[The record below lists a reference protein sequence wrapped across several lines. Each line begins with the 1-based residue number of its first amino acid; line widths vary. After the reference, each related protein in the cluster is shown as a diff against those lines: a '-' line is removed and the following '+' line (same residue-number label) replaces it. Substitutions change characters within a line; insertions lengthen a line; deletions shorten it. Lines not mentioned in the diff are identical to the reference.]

1 MAKSLSLIGTALYCN
16 LQLTK
21 DSVGICLSNVLLDNT
36 TTTPMLYPKGQNTY
50 KVNGKEVRGWFAIDF
65 TADQLLN
72 NVTCKTPNKQLI
84 SFLDFGTSFYRSL
97 IHSFFCQYHTK
108 RTMQL
113 IIYIRRLA

>member
-36 TTTPMLYPKGQNTY
+36 TTASMLHPKGQNTY

-72 NVTCKTPNKQLI
+72 NVTCKTRNKLVI
-84 SFLDFGTSFYRSL
+84 YFLDFATSFYRSL
-97 IHSFFCQYHTK
+97 IHSFFRQHHTK
-108 RTMQL
+108 PTMQ
-113 IIYIRRLA
+113 

>member
-36 TTTPMLYPKGQNTY
+36 TTTSMLYPEGQNTY
-50 KVNGKEVRGWFAIDF
+50 KLNGKEVRGWFAIDF

-84 SFLDFGTSFYRSL
+84 TFLDFGTSFFLSSIPYKTNNAINN
-97 IHSFFCQYHTK
+97 IH
-108 RTMQL
+108 
-113 IIYIRRLA
+113 